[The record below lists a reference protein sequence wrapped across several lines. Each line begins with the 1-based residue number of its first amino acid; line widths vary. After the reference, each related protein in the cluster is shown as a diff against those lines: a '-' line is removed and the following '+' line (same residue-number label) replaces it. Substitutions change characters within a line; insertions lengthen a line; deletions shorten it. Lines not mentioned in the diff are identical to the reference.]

1 MHAGVVRSQYKK
13 ADLSQAAKEYKE
25 SVLPALAT
33 HKGNRSGMLLVN
45 RETGDT
51 ISIAI
56 YDDEASAKAFAPK
69 AQQLMGS
76 FKKYQ
81 SGTAEPDRELYEIE
95 ASTQNE
101 TREVVERGIKAFNAH
116 DLEALAR
123 DSASDIVATAPGDTK
138 LHGPQAVKEY
148 NKGWIRA
155 FPDARIEVKNIIVGG
170 KSAVVEAVFN
180 GTHAGPLTTPMGELP
195 PTGRKIAGEF
205 VQILEVDRG
214 LVKRNHLVFDQVD
227 LMTQLGLAPTGSS
240 TGAKTRS

>member
-1 MHAGVVRSQYKK
+1 MHVGIVRSKNKK
-13 ADLSQAAKEYKE
+13 ADLSQATKEYKE

-45 RETGDT
+45 RDTGET

-69 AQQLMGS
+69 AQQLMES

-81 SGTAEPDRELYEIE
+81 SGTAESTRELYEIA

-123 DSASDIVATAPGDTK
+123 DSASDIVSTAPGDTK
-138 LHGPQAVKEY
+138 LQGPQALKEY

-155 FPDARIEVKNIIVGG
+155 FPLSLIHI
-170 KSAVVEAVFN
+170 
-180 GTHAGPLTTPMGELP
+180 
-195 PTGRKIAGEF
+195 
-205 VQILEVDRG
+205 
-214 LVKRNHLVFDQVD
+214 
-227 LMTQLGLAPTGSS
+227 
-240 TGAKTRS
+240 